1 MPTRV
6 VLNAVMS
13 PCRSLRIPGTGT
25 TSAASRLFEGGL
37 EKFLPSTLM
46 GAEGKVCFSPYSQF
60 WT

>member
-13 PCRSLRIPGTGT
+13 PCRSLRIGP
-25 TSAASRLFEGGL
+25 TSSASRPFEGGL

-46 GAEGKVCFSPYSQF
+46 GAEGKVSFSPYSQF